1 VGPVNHLDGILQ
13 IFVLQWYLFIRIQLH
28 LLVQHRFN
36 KQPALWVEAV
46 ILESGPNLRTTVPRL
61 IETRVTNQLVVL
73 VYQVVKTRQRRE
85 LGPKLVV

>member
-13 IFVLQWYLFIRIQLH
+13 IFVLHWHLFIRIHQR

-36 KQPALWVEAV
+36 EQPALRVEAV
-46 ILESGPNLRTTVPRL
+46 ILESGPNLQTTVPRL
-61 IETRVTNQLVVL
+61 IKTRVTNQLVVL
-73 VYQVVKTRQRRE
+73 VYQVVETRLRRE